1 MPRTFWTLTKVRMAQ
16 VAQLVDRTIFRIG
29 EGAVAVTLPIGWI
42 RYAGLKPGDR
52 VEVVINDDYLLIRA
66 KKDNPAANVYK
77 EIKT

>member
-1 MPRTFWTLTKVRMAQ
+1 

-42 RYAGLKPGDR
+42 RYAGLKPGDK

-66 KKDNPAANVYK
+66 KKDTPANPQQMSIRK
-77 EIKT
+77 

>member
-1 MPRTFWTLTKVRMAQ
+1 M
-16 VAQLVDRTIFRIG
+16 AQLVDRTIFRIG

-42 RYAGLKPGDR
+42 RYAGLKPGDK

-66 KKDNPAANVYK
+66 KKDSPAANVYK

>member
-1 MPRTFWTLTKVRMAQ
+1 

-42 RYAGLKPGDR
+42 RYAGLKPGDK

-66 KKDNPAANVYK
+66 KKDGPAAHVYK

>member
-1 MPRTFWTLTKVRMAQ
+1 M
-16 VAQLVDRTIFRIG
+16 AQLVDRVIFRIG

-42 RYAGLKPGDR
+42 RYAGLKPGDK

-66 KKDNPAANVYK
+66 KKSPGANVYK

>member
-1 MPRTFWTLTKVRMAQ
+1 L
-16 VAQLVDRTIFRIG
+16 AQLVDRVIFRIG

-42 RYAGLKPGDR
+42 RYAGLKPGDK